1 MKPVDFD
8 YVRPASLAEACAAL
22 KEAGEDGKIIAGGQT
37 LVPLLAMRLAR
48 PRLVIDINGVTE
60 LQGIESQ
67 ADAVVLR
74 ACTRQAVALAD
85 DRVRARV
92 PLLAKALRFVGHVQT
107 RHRGTIGGSLAN
119 ADPAAEIGLA
129 ATALDAIVTARSTA
143 GERPIAIA
151 QFFRGAMETALAAEE
166 CLNAVSFPVWRE
178 GRIGTGFQEVS
189 ARRSDFALA
198 AAAVQLALD
207 AGGTCR
213 RASLAIGGAGAM
225 PLLIEAAAQ
234 RLVGTKLGDG
244 DLADAVGIAE
254 VAIAAGS
261 DGPGSAV
268 YRRRIAGEMTRRAL
282 AEARDELAGYA

>member
-8 YVRPASLAEACAAL
+8 YVRPASLGEVCAAL

-48 PRLVIDINGVTE
+48 PRLVIDINGIAE
-60 LQGIESQ
+60 LQGIESHD
-67 ADAVVLR
+67 DAIVLR

-85 DRVRARV
+85 ERVRARA

-107 RHRGTIGGSLAN
+107 RNRGTIGGSLAN

-129 ATALDAIVTARSTA
+129 ATALGATVMARSTS

-166 CLNAVSFPVWRE
+166 CLSAVSFPAWRD
-178 GRIGTGFQEVS
+178 GRIGSGFQEVS
-189 ARRSDFALA
+189 ARQSDFALA

-207 AGGTCR
+207 EGGTCR
-213 RASLAIGGAGAM
+213 RATLAIGGAGAM
-225 PLLIEAAAQ
+225 PLLVDAAAQ
-234 RLVGTKLGDG
+234 RLVGTKLGDD
-244 DLADAVGIAE
+244 DLADAAGIAE
-254 VAIAAGS
+254 AAITASGDVNGS
-261 DGPGSAV
+261 TL
-268 YRRRIAGEMTRRAL
+268 YRRRVAGAMARRAL
-282 AEARDELAGYA
+282 AEARDELADHA